1 MAARILAKAGK
12 HVVVL
17 EARNRCGGRIH
28 TGSFLKEVELGAEFI
43 HGGLPVTLNLLREA
57 HIAYYPA
64 GGEMWHYKNGRFYQ
78 EHEMITNWDLVIER
92 LSQLEQ
98 DCSIADFL
106 EKEFPGDEYQDM
118 RKAVWRFVSG
128 YDTADPHKAS
138 AFALRKEWE
147 SEDEDAQ
154 HRIRGGYG
162 TLIKFLEEE
171 CKAAGG
177 RIHLNS
183 AVKTIR
189 WRQGNIKAITTDRT
203 VFEANKVIIA
213 LPLGVLQADV
223 NEKGAITFDPPI
235 SQQNNALHAMGFG
248 AIIKI
253 LLKFDELFWE
263 DEITESMAGK
273 SLKNMSFMLSDEVIP
288 TWWTQAPQHSQ
299 VLTGWLGGPAA
310 AEMKDKTDQ
319 ELLQLALQSLGK
331 IFSRDPQQ
339 LHDKLVAF
347 NVVNWTNEPYTRG
360 SYSYDTLA
368 APASRKLLNQPVS
381 NTLFFAGEYLY
392 DGPAMGTVEA
402 ALTNGLDTAKKTIN
416 ADA

>member
-1 MAARILAKAGK
+1 
-12 HVVVL
+12 
-17 EARNRCGGRIH
+17 
-28 TGSFLKEVELGAEFI
+28 
-43 HGGLPVTLNLLREA
+43 
-57 HIAYYPA
+57 
-64 GGEMWHYKNGRFYQ
+64 
-78 EHEMITNWDLVIER
+78 MITNWDLVIER